1 MIINWSKDLDSVPL
15 LEELCRGPGPPRM
28 LWVEYHWMM
37 LMAFICWCW
46 YVYLIICCYVDMLML
61 IWWFADMLMLIY
73 HICWYVDTLICWYAH
88 VGAGDKFKPFLCWCQ
103 KCFWE
108 ESFHTHGTLSWEGD
122 SWKLLRVS
130 QVLNINFLEPPLN
143 KTKNW
148 QERQV
153 ESQNWVSGWRDISLI
168 EMTMIIVHWTILSH
182 LLSEH
187 QDSWSAWQQIHP

>member
-73 HICWYVDTLICWYAH
+73 HICWYVDTLICWYAQ
-88 VGAGDKFKPFLCWCQ
+88 VGAGDKFKPFLRWCQ
-103 KCFWE
+103 NCFWDNCQVSSVKNCFWE

-122 SWKLLRVS
+122 SWKLPRVS
-130 QVLNINFLEPPLN
+130 AKCWTSTCWNTTRNLRTYL
-143 KTKNW
+143 KTH
-148 QERQV
+148 
-153 ESQNWVSGWRDISLI
+153 SGTSKQGCPGTGEKFDK
-168 EMTMIIVHWTILSH
+168 
-182 LLSEH
+182 LLYKSG
-187 QDSWSAWQQIHP
+187 SPI